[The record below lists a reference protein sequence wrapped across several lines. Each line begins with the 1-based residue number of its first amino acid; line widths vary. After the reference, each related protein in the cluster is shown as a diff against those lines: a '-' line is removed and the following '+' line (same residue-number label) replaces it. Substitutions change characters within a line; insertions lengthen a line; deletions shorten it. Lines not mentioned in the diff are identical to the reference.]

1 MAEWHIEP
9 TDSYERAH
17 KHYEKKQP
25 QELKAVLDNLDRY
38 FKTVAHG
45 VHPQF
50 VVAGYIHDEGKGV
63 RAIDQRGGAKG
74 KLRQTR
80 LYVYP
85 DVDAKTLYLIT
96 IGDKGSQKDDIKLS
110 ANFVVQLKGA

>member
-1 MAEWHIEP
+1 MTDWHIEALD
-9 TDSYERAH
+9 TYDRAH

-25 QELKAVLDNLDRY
+25 QELIAVLDNLDRY
-38 FKTVAHG
+38 FKTVMRG

-63 RAIDQRGGAKG
+63 RAIDQWGGAKG

-85 DVDAKTLYLIT
+85 DVEAKTLYLIT
-96 IGDKGSQKDDIKLS
+96 IGDKDSQKEDVKLS
-110 ANFVVQLKGA
+110 ADFVVQLKGA

>member
-1 MAEWHIEP
+1 MTEWRIEP
-9 TDSYERAH
+9 TDAYERLH

-45 VHPQF
+45 VYPQF

-85 DVDAKTLYLIT
+85 DVDAKVLHLIT
-96 IGDKGSQKDDIKLS
+96 IGDKNSQREDVKLS
-110 ANFVVQLKGA
+110 ADFVVQLKGA